1 MAISRIVGILATIL
15 SVSFIWPQ
23 VFRVF
28 AKNSTE
34 GLVPSSF
41 LQGCCGSLL
50 WTIYGSNKPDPQLV
64 FANANVVIA
73 ILLILFVCVKHKKIV
88 WWIPALA
95 LSSTLILGL
104 IAASYSLSIM
114 GWVTIAIGTP
124 AIIPQVV
131 RVYRTEHLYGVST
144 TMHGLLF
151 ACCISWFSYGAMIGD
166 WFVSLP
172 NIIGM
177 SGALYIWIRAAQS
190 HEKFTVPDELEIK
203 TI

>member
-1 MAISRIVGILATIL
+1 ML

-28 AKNSTE
+28 IKNSTE
-34 GLVPSSF
+34 GLVPGSF

-50 WTIYGSNKPDPQLV
+50 WTIYGISKPDPQLT

-73 ILLILFVCVKHKKIV
+73 IVLILFVCVKHKKIKLWV
-88 WWIPALA
+88 PILA
-95 LSSTLILGL
+95 IGATSIIGL
-104 IAASYSLSIM
+104 IAVNYSLAVM

-131 RVYRTEHLYGVST
+131 GVYRTEHLYGVST
-144 TMHGLLF
+144 TMNALLF
-151 ACCISWFSYGAMIGD
+151 ACCIGWFTYGAMIGD
-166 WFVSLP
+166 WFVALP

-177 SGALYIWIRAAQS
+177 SGALYIWVRAAQS
-190 HEKFTVPDELEIK
+190 HEKFTVPDELNIK
-203 TI
+203 TN

>member
-1 MAISRIVGILATIL
+1 ML

-28 AKNSTE
+28 IKNSTE
-34 GLVPSSF
+34 GLVPGSL

-50 WTIYGSNKPDPQLV
+50 WTIYGINKPDPQLI
-64 FANANVVIA
+64 FANTNIVIA
-73 ILLILFVCVKHKKIV
+73 ILLILSVCVRHKKIV
-88 WWIPALA
+88 WWIPALTIS
-95 LSSTLILGL
+95 LTLILGL
-104 IAASYSLSIM
+104 IAANYSLAVM

-144 TMHGLLF
+144 TTHGLLF
-151 ACCISWFSYGAMIGD
+151 ACCICWFSYGAMISD
-166 WFVSLP
+166 WFVALP
-172 NIIGM
+172 NIVGI

-203 TI
+203 TN

>member
-1 MAISRIVGILATIL
+1 MSFTTTVGFIATFL
-15 SVSFIWPQ
+15 SVAFIWPQ

-28 AKNSTE
+28 TKNSTE
-34 GLVPSSF
+34 GLVPGSF

-95 LSSTLILGL
+95 ISLTLILGL

-131 RVYRTEHLYGVST
+131 RVYRTEHLYGVSAP
-144 TMHGLLF
+144 MYALLF
-151 ACCISWFSYGAMIGD
+151 VCCVTWFGYGALIDD
-166 WFVSLP
+166 WFVALP
-172 NIIGM
+172 NIVGM
-177 SGALYIWIRAAQS
+177 LGALYIWIRATKS
-190 HEKFTVPDELEIK
+190 HAKFITPDELMQK
-203 TI
+203 L